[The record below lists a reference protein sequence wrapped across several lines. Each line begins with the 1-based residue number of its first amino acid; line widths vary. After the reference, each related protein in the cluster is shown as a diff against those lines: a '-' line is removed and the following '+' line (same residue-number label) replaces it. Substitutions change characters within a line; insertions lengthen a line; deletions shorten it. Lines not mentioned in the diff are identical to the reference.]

1 MWISKFEMECI
12 LLWIVDII
20 STYYIHGYTKYILI
34 ISNIENSFRW
44 KYLKSQ
50 YYTIGFSLLYWVPSM
65 NCIFLY
71 TQKPYFTIKGFKP
84 RIVDYTNVHWY
95 HQLKTQFALKILE
108 AWICHTYFDNVIS
121 NECNFRFPAKFS
133 KKALGS
139 SIVIRELLALSDICR
154 STLNRVPAKK
164 GAGGKVSLCQEHL
177 ALRCN
182 DFKAYLKILFW

>member
-1 MWISKFEMECI
+1 MGIPNTFWLSATLK
-12 LLWIVDII
+12 IVFA
-20 STYYIHGYTKYILI
+20 
-34 ISNIENSFRW
+34 ENTWSPRTTQ
-44 KYLKSQ
+44 LV
-50 YYTIGFSLLYWVPSM
+50 LVYWVPCM
-65 NCIFLY
+65 NCMFLFS
-71 TQKPYFTIKGFKP
+71 QKPYFTIKGFKP

-108 AWICHTYFDNVIS
+108 AWICNTYFDNVIS

-164 GAGGKVSLCQEHL
+164 VLWQSYFMPGTFGIKV
-177 ALRCN
+177 
-182 DFKAYLKILFW
+182 